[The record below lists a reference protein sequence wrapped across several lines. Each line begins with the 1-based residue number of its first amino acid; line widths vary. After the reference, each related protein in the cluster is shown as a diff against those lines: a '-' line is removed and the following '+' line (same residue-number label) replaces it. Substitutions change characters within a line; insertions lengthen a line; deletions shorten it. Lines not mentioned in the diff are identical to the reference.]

1 MRLTKR
7 YIVKNLEKLALS
19 DPIRYERYYINDTL
33 RIQKKEN
40 KLEKE
45 ILNEKNEIIEKSRIS
60 NQEFEEL
67 KGQAFKKIIRE
78 SYLYLKDERV
88 SIKKYLEEFSG
99 FNRVEV
105 KFNTREEMESY
116 QKEPWMGIK
125 ITNTPLAF
133 DKDLSKLSQ
142 KEFFYELTNALK
154 E

>member
-1 MRLTKR
+1 M
-7 YIVKNLEKLALS
+7 
-19 DPIRYERYYINDTL
+19 
-33 RIQKKEN
+33 
-40 KLEKE
+40 
-45 ILNEKNEIIEKSRIS
+45 
-60 NQEFEEL
+60 
-67 KGQAFKKIIRE
+67 
-78 SYLYLKDERV
+78 KDERV

-116 QKEPWMGIK
+116 QKEPWMGIE

>member
-40 KLEKE
+40 KLDKE

-99 FNRVEV
+99 F
-105 KFNTREEMESY
+105 KSC
-116 QKEPWMGIK
+116 GSK
-125 ITNTPLAF
+125 I
-133 DKDLSKLSQ
+133 
-142 KEFFYELTNALK
+142 
-154 E
+154 